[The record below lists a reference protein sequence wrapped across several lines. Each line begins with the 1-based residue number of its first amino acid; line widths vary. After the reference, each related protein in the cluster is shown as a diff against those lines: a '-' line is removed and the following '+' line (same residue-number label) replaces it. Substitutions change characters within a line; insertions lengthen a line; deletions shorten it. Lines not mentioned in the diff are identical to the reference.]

1 MAKITIQ
8 ETLLSGSDLTSDF
21 APYLLYSEVLEGA
34 RRPLAFL
41 QIVKEDFSL
50 IGKDG
55 YTIKFMTAT
64 QLAAESSTEA
74 EMSAGT
80 YTAAHAKTI
89 GMVPLTVPKVIHSAV
104 EFTDI
109 LIEDY
114 PSIDWV
120 RLKLRNMGAAVME
133 YLDALVYGVI
143 AASGGSTTK
152 STDADLTYGVVMNVL
167 AKMENLNWI
176 ADDVSAPFLILSPAE
191 ASYLMQDTAFV
202 DARRYTTAQLGR
214 IVEGEAGMFAGCRVL
229 KTPYLKDSNYVF
241 IVFPSDGPNGPVVV
255 LAWKRRLTIKNERYE
270 SKAYTYY
277 ITSIRANAAVVQ
289 ADGIARI
296 NISTTP

>member
-8 ETLLSGSDLTSDF
+8 ETLLSGSDIVSAGF

-55 YTIKFMTAT
+55 YTINFMKATKLTAA
-64 QLAAESSTEA
+64 QKTEA
-74 EMSAGT
+74 EMSSGI
-80 YTAAHAKTI
+80 TANAKT
-89 GMVPLTVPKVIHSAV
+89 MSKVPLTVPDVIVSAV

-109 LIEDY
+109 LTEDF
-114 PSIDWV
+114 PSIDWA

-143 AASGGSTTK
+143 AASGGSTTTAA
-152 STDADLTYGVVMNVL
+152 SLTYGVVMDTL
-167 AKMENLNWI
+167 AEMENLNWI
-176 ADDVSAPFLILSPAE
+176 ADDVNAPFLILSPIE

-202 DARRYTTAQLGR
+202 DARRYTTAQLSR

-229 KTPYLKDSNYVF
+229 KTPYLKDSSYVF
-241 IVFPSDGPNGPVVV
+241 IVFPSDGSNGPVVI
-255 LAWKRRLTIKNERYE
+255 LAWKRRLTVKNERYE

-289 ADGIARI
+289 ADGVSRI
-296 NISTTP
+296 TISATP

>member
-1 MAKITIQ
+1 MTKITIQ
-8 ETLLSGSDLTSDF
+8 ETLLSGSDLTGNF

-64 QLAAESSTEA
+64 PLVAESSTEA
-74 EMSAGT
+74 EMSNAT

-89 GMVPLTVPKVIHSAV
+89 GMVPLTVPKVIHSSV

-109 LIEDY
+109 LMEDY

-133 YLDALVYGVI
+133 FLDALVYSII
-143 AASGGSTTK
+143 AAGSTTK
-152 STDADLTYGVVMNVL
+152 TTAASLTYGVVMDTL
-167 AKMENLNWI
+167 AEMENLNWI
-176 ADDVSAPFLILSPAE
+176 ADDVNAPFLILSPIE

-202 DARRYTTAQLGR
+202 DARRYTTAQLSR

-229 KTPYLKDSNYVF
+229 KTPYLKDSSYVF
-241 IVFPSDGPNGPVVV
+241 IVFPSDGSNGPVVI
-255 LAWKRRLTIKNERYE
+255 LAWKRRLTVKNERYE

-289 ADGIARI
+289 ADGVSRI
-296 NISTTP
+296 TISATP

>member
-8 ETLLSGSDLTSDF
+8 ETLLSGSDIVSAGF

-55 YTIKFMTAT
+55 YTINFMKAT
-64 QLAAESSTEA
+64 QLTAAQKTEA
-74 EMSAGT
+74 EMSSGI
-80 YTAAHAKTI
+80 AASVKTI
-89 GMVPLTVPKVIHSAV
+89 TKVPLTVPDVIVSAV

-109 LIEDY
+109 LTEDF
-114 PSIDWV
+114 PSVDWA

-133 YLDALVYGVI
+133 FLDALVYGVI

-152 STDADLTYGVVMNVL
+152 STGASLTYGVVMDVL
-167 AKMENLNWI
+167 AAMENLNWI
-176 ADDVSAPFLILSPAE
+176 ADDVNAPFLILSPAE

-202 DARRYTTAQLGR
+202 DARRYTARTLER
-214 IVEGEAGMFAGCRVL
+214 IVEGEVGMFAGCRVL
-229 KTPYLKDSNYVF
+229 KTPYLKTSNYVF
-241 IVFPSDGPNGPVVV
+241 IVFPPDGPNGPVVV
-255 LAWKRRLTIKNERYE
+255 LAWKRRLTVKNERYE

-289 ADGIARI
+289 VDGVARI
-296 NISTTP
+296 TISPTP

>member
-8 ETLLSGSDLTSDF
+8 ETLLSGSDIVSAGF

-55 YTIKFMTAT
+55 YTINFMKAS
-64 QLAAESSTEA
+64 QLSAAQKTEA
-74 EMSAGT
+74 EMTTGI
-80 YTAAHAKTI
+80 AASAKTI
-89 GMVPLTVPKVIHSAV
+89 SKVPLTVPDVIVSAV

-109 LIEDY
+109 LLEDH
-114 PSIDWV
+114 PSIDWA
-120 RLKLRNMGAAVME
+120 RLKLRNMGSAVME
-133 YLDALVYGVI
+133 FLDALVYGVI
-143 AASGGSTTK
+143 AATGGSTTK
-152 STDADLTYGVVMNVL
+152 TGGESLTYGLVMDTV
-167 AKMENLNWI
+167 AAMEDLNWI
-176 ADDVSAPFLILSPAE
+176 ADDVNAPFLILSPAE
-191 ASYLMQDTAFV
+191 ASFLMQDTAFV
-202 DARRYTTAQLGR
+202 DARRYTTAQLSR

-229 KTPYLKDSNYVF
+229 KTPYLKSSSYVF

-255 LAWKRRLTIKNERYE
+255 LAWKRRLTVKNERYE

-277 ITSIRANAAVVQ
+277 ITSVRANAAVVQ

-296 NISTTP
+296 SISITP